1 MSARDNKPE
10 PLLLRGIRV
19 LLTDAHTGKMMER
32 FELIISAVALTIG
45 IVMLFVVTGAAL
57 ALGPGQ

>member
-10 PLLLRGIRV
+10 PLLLRAIRV
-19 LLTDAHTGKMMER
+19 LLTDPYTGRMMER
-32 FELIISAVALTIG
+32 FELIVSAVALTIG
-45 IVMLFVVTGAAL
+45 LIMLGSMLGAAL